1 MSKKTD
7 NHAPA
12 AKLDLRRYFLSKYH
26 PTPPRVIDC
35 CQGSGYL
42 WSVLAREFP
51 TASYWGMDKKAKKGR
66 LRLDSRRVL
75 EQAGWAA
82 DVVDVD
88 TYGSPWPHWLAM
100 LPNISG
106 PLTVFLTWGSGGPG
120 RVKLGH
126 DELDA
131 MGLTLRSVKSMSGAI
146 THNLVGLA
154 RACCLA
160 KAADF
165 GLRLAEV
172 KEAVAG
178 GNAKYYGV
186 RLERAAS

>member
-1 MSKKTD
+1 MSKQTD

-12 AKLDLRRYFLSKYH
+12 AKLDLRRYFLAKYH
-26 PTPPRVIDC
+26 ATPPRVLDC

-42 WSVLAREFP
+42 WSVLSKEFP
-51 TASYWGMDKKAKKGR
+51 PATYWGIDKKVKKGR
-66 LRLDSRRVL
+66 LRVDSRRVL
-75 EQAGWAA
+75 ALPGWEA
-82 DVVDVD
+82 DVVDID

-100 LPNISG
+100 LPSVRYS
-106 PLTVFLTWGSGGPG
+106 LTVFLTWGSGGPG

-126 DELDA
+126 EELDA
-131 MGLTLRSVKSMSGAI
+131 MGLTLKSVKAMSGAI

-165 GLRLAEV
+165 GLELAEV
-172 KEAVAG
+172 KEAVTG
-178 GNAKYYGV
+178 GNAAYYGV
-186 RLERAAS
+186 RLERA